1 MAGCRHCHSY
11 DGQSWPEAA
20 GKGKMHHVLILIFI
34 NIVLIQF
41 PFFDPW
47 LHQMFGSNEVT
58 NPELS
63 QILRFISYWEAII
76 AIFSSCVRWN
86 WYSSLLTA
94 TWPNK
99 LLQPEGDFFLGG
111 NYSFGKNYALN
122 RNYALGVNYA
132 VEVAR
137 APGSDQSGQ
146 TEQTGCRVS
155 VRYLTRAFTRI
166 KHR

>member
-1 MAGCRHCHSY
+1 MVGCRHCHSY

-76 AIFSSCVRWN
+76 AIFSSCLRWN
-86 WYSSLLTA
+86 WCSSLLTA

-99 LLQPEGDFFLGG
+99 SLQPEGESLVVEIILLVEIMLSIEIMLLVEIMLLRWHERLVLI
-111 NYSFGKNYALN
+111 NLVKLN
-122 RNYALGVNYA
+122 KLD
-132 VEVAR
+132 VEFR
-137 APGSDQSGQ
+137 WDISPELSQ
-146 TEQTGCRVS
+146 E
-155 VRYLTRAFTRI
+155 
-166 KHR
+166 